1 MKVYLDRLF
10 GVASFFTDKLFFWIF
25 NFFPV
30 QIVIFWLS
38 EPLNI
43 KLKIRYIYY
52 DMVNSYVRVV
62 VMNDSS

>member
-10 GVASFFTDKLFFWIF
+10 GVASFFTDKLFFWIL

-30 QIVIFWLS
+30 QIVIFWFS